1 MTNVVIYARY
11 SSNNQKE
18 ESIDAQIRAIEEF
31 CKKNNYNIT
40 HIYKDEAI
48 TGTSI
53 EDREEFLQMIEDSKK
68 KIFQFVIVH
77 KFDRFA
83 RNRYDHILHEKKL
96 EDNGVKLL
104 SVLEQLND
112 SPESVILKSVLT
124 GMNEYYSLNLSRE
137 VKKGL
142 KENALKCIHNG
153 GIPPLG
159 YDLTEEKTYIV
170 NETEAKAVKIIFR
183 MYLEGR
189 GYVNIANE
197 LNSLGLKNKLGKPFR
212 KISIR
217 DTLLNEKYIG
227 IYTYGKKDKTGKL
240 TGKEIKIDGGIPA
253 IILKE
258 DFEKVQLKIK
268 SKKNRNTN
276 GNRSSAKAVYLLT
289 GLCFCGECGGAFS
302 GGYRAVQRDK
312 SIDYGYLCRN
322 RKDKV
327 NDCKNKPMVKQ
338 RLESIVINAVR
349 EHIFTDIQLNIITD
363 KVYSY
368 LNENFKVSSKE
379 ISRINKELEKCQKK
393 SGKLLDYSLNGLI
406 SDYEFKTKKEEI
418 DMEVSKLKNEKIK
431 YNATP
436 NFLDKQKI
444 KNHLIELGKNLD
456 SKDELLIKNVLE
468 TFVEKIVV
476 YRDKI
481 SLNLRIFPQLYM
493 ANDGGDDGNR
503 TRVRNYQRHRL
514 LQA

>member
-1 MTNVVIYARY
+1 MINVVGYARF
-11 SSNNQKE
+11 SSDNQRA
-18 ESIDAQIRAIEEF
+18 ESIDAQKRAIEEY
-31 CKKNNYNIT
+31 CKKNDYNLIKL
-40 HIYKDEAI
+40 YRDEAI
-48 TGTSI
+48 SGTSI
-53 EDREEFLQMIEDSKK
+53 KDREQFLEMIKDSSKK
-68 KIFQFVIVH
+68 EFTYVLVH

-83 RNRYDHILHEKKL
+83 RNRYDHAVYEKEL
-96 EDNGVKLL
+96 ENNGVRLL
-104 SVLEQLND
+104 SVLEHMDN
-112 SPESVILKSVLT
+112 SPESVILKSILT
-124 GMNEYYSLNLSRE
+124 GYNEYYSLNLSRE
-137 VKKGL
+137 VKKGQ

-159 YDLTEEKTYIV
+159 YDLTEEKTYII

-189 GYVNIANE
+189 GYANIANE

-227 IYTYGKKDKTGKL
+227 IYTYGKKDKAGKL

-276 GNRSSAKAVYLLT
+276 GNRSSAKTVYLLT

-302 GGYRAVQRDK
+302 GGYRAVQRNK
-312 SIDYGYLCRN
+312 SVDYGYLCRN

-338 RLESIVINAVR
+338 RLESIVINAMR

-379 ISRINKELEKCQKK
+379 ISRINKELEKFQKK

-456 SKDELLIKNVLE
+456 SKDELLIKNILE

-476 YRDKI
+476 YRNKI

-503 TRVRNYQRHRL
+503 TRVRNCQRHRL
-514 LQA
+514 LQV

>member
-31 CKKNNYNIT
+31 CKKNNYNII

-53 EDREEFLQMIEDSKK
+53 EDREEFLRMIEDSKK

-159 YDLTEEKTYIV
+159 YDLTEEKTYII
-170 NETEAKAVKIIFR
+170 NETEAKIVKIIFK

-189 GYVNIANE
+189 GYTSIANE
-197 LNSLGLKNKLGKPFR
+197 LNSLGLKNKLGKQFR

-217 DTLLNEKYIG
+217 DTLLNEKYTGTYI
-227 IYTYGKKDKTGKL
+227 YGKKDKKGKL
-240 TGKEIKIDGGIPA
+240 TGQELRIEDGVPA
-253 IILKE
+253 IISK
-258 DFEKVQLKIK
+258 DIFEKAQIKFASKIR
-268 SKKNRNTN
+268 STTGRSNAKKT
-276 GNRSSAKAVYLLT
+276 YLLT
-289 GLCFCGECGGAFS
+289 GLCECGECGGTYS
-302 GGYRAVQRDK
+302 GGYKTVNRD
-312 SIDYGYLCRN
+312 SSSHYGYQCRN

-327 NDCKNKPMVKQ
+327 NNCQNTPI
-338 RLESIVINAVR
+338 RRETLEEAVISVLR
-349 EHIFTDIQLNIITD
+349 ENIFSSSQIDIITD

-368 LNENFKVSSKE
+368 INENFKHSSKE
-379 ISRINKELEKCQKK
+379 IAKIEKSLNMLQDKIN
-393 SGKLLDYSLNGLI
+393 KLLDLFLEGTI
-406 SDYEFKTKKEEI
+406 SEDDYKKKKGEI
-418 DMEVSKLKNEKIK
+418 DMNIIRLKEEKIR
-431 YNATP
+431 YNDAPRFT
-436 NFLDKQKI
+436 DKCKI
-444 KNHLIELGKNLD
+444 KNHLIELGINLN
-456 SKDELLIKNVLE
+456 SKDDYLLKTLIQ
-468 TFVEKIVV
+468 TFVRKIVV
-476 YRDKI
+476 HRTSI
-481 SLNLRIFPQLYM
+481 VLELRIFPMLTP
-493 ANDGGDDGNR
+493 AKVGGDDGNR

>member
-1 MTNVVIYARY
+1 MVNVVIYARY

-48 TGTSI
+48 TGTST

-68 KIFQFVIVH
+68 KVFQFVIVH

-83 RNRYDHILHEKKL
+83 RNRYDHILYEKKL

-159 YDLTEEKTYIV
+159 YDLTEEKTYII

-227 IYTYGKKDKTGKL
+227 VYTYGKKDKTGKL
-240 TGKEIKIDGGIPA
+240 TGKEIKIDGGIPN
-253 IILKE
+253 IISKE
-258 DFEKVQLKIK
+258 DFENAQFKIK
-268 SKKNRNTN
+268 SRKQ
-276 GNRSSAKAVYLLT
+276 GNRSSAKTTYLLT
-289 GLCFCGECGGAFS
+289 GLCTCGECEGHFS
-302 GGYRAVQRDK
+302 GGYRAVQRNK
-312 SIDYGYLCRN
+312 SVDYGYLCRN
-322 RKDKV
+322 RKDKI
-327 NDCKNKPMVKQ
+327 NSCKNKPMVKQ

-349 EHIFTDIQLNIITD
+349 EHIFTGIQLDIITD

-379 ISRINKELEKCQKK
+379 LNKINIELEKLQKK
-393 SGKLLDYSLNGLI
+393 SNKLLDHNLNGII

-418 DMEVSKLKNEKIK
+418 DMEILRLKNKKIK
-431 YNATP
+431 YKAP
-436 NFLDKQKI
+436 SDFLDKPKI

-456 SKDELLIKNVLE
+456 SKDEFLIKNVLE

-503 TRVRNYQRHRL
+503 TRVRNCQRHRL